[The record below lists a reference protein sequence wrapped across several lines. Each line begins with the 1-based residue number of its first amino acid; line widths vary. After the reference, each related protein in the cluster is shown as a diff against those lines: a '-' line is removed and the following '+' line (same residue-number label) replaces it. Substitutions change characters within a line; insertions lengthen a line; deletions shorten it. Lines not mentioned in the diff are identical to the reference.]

1 MLAPPEGRREIERGR
16 KTGEKGL
23 SNGEEAWR
31 QENVEQGV
39 QWPQC
44 LGGRPGQP
52 LGLRT
57 PLEPRRAERMTG
69 GALSQMGASVQQGL
83 WLLLTSPYMCWE
95 QPQELLEDKPL
106 AARFL
111 EPSEHRTRQ
120 SLPRGL
126 RPPCGAS
133 RRGGSQGW
141 TPCPRL
147 AGCHQQSRD
156 ATSRPNW
163 RR

>member
-1 MLAPPEGRREIERGR
+1 M
-16 KTGEKGL
+16 
-23 SNGEEAWR
+23 
-31 QENVEQGV
+31 QENVEQGM
-39 QWPQC
+39 QWPRC

-52 LGLRT
+52 LGLHA
-57 PLEPRRAERMTG
+57 PLEPRCAGRMMG
-69 GALSQMGASVQQGL
+69 GALSQMGASVQQGPR
-83 WLLLTSPYMCWE
+83 LLLTSPYMCWE

-111 EPSEHRTRQ
+111 EPSEHGTHQ

-126 RPPCGAS
+126 RPPCRAS

-147 AGCHQQSRD
+147 AGCHQQSHD
-156 ATSRPNW
+156 GTSRPNW

>member
-69 GALSQMGASVQQGL
+69 GALSQMGASVQQGP

-141 TPCPRL
+141 TLCPRL

-156 ATSRPNW
+156 GTSRPNW

>member
-23 SNGEEAWR
+23 SSGEEAWR

-39 QWPQC
+39 QWPRC
-44 LGGRPGQP
+44 LGGRLGQP

-69 GALSQMGASVQQGL
+69 GALSQMGASVQQGP
-83 WLLLTSPYMCWE
+83 WLLLISPYMCWE

-106 AARFL
+106 ATRFL
-111 EPSEHRTRQ
+111 EPSEHGTRQ

-126 RPPCGAS
+126 RPPRRAS
-133 RRGGSQGW
+133 QRGGSQGW
-141 TPCPRL
+141 TPCPCL
-147 AGCHQQSRD
+147 AGCHQQSCD
-156 ATSRPNW
+156 GMSRPNW

>member
-44 LGGRPGQP
+44 LGGRLGQP

-69 GALSQMGASVQQGL
+69 GALSQMGASVQQGP

-156 ATSRPNW
+156 GTSRPNW